1 MPSISSKQANTA
13 KLAGAVKAGKFPSS
27 KAGSSVKSMAKMP
40 MDKLKHF
47 MKMKDRMT
55 EEQKRRL
62 LVGLRKLKEQSGNIG
77 GTTDIPADG
86 NLTVAEN
93 EFTSGDHQPSAK
105 VIAKTFDT
113 EADYDSYV
121 NQRRGIEMTP
131 KELQVV
137 SVMAEATIPQ
147 QAQQP
152 LPTPQPAAPKAPPR
166 PQSNPKPHQQI
177 PSSNSQESPEDTTA
191 DDKIRVQKSNTFMDD
206 TQGADVLS
214 NFLSELELSQEK
226 PVSGDKFSLRFE
238 LTDDFGNNT
247 TTVIKKLKEGTQF
260 CWTAFS
266 KYESAEEE
274 GNPGS
279 KDEEK

>member
-1 MPSISSKQANTA
+1 MPAQSSQQANA
-13 KLAGAVKAGKFPSS
+13 ARMAGAVKVGKFPAS

-40 MDKLKHF
+40 MNKLKHF
-47 MKMKDRMT
+47 MKMKEQMT
-55 EEQKRRL
+55 SEQKRRL
-62 LVGLRKLKEQSGNIG
+62 LVGLRKLKEQNGNIG

-86 NLTVAEN
+86 NLAVSEN
-93 EFTSGDHQPSAK
+93 EFTSGDSQPSAK

-131 KELQVV
+131 KELQSV
-137 SVMAEATIPQ
+137 SVMAEVAIPQ
-147 QAQQP
+147 HAQQP
-152 LPTPQPAAPKAPPR
+152 LPTPKPPSPIAPPR
-166 PQSNPKPHQQI
+166 PQSPSPNPQ
-177 PSSNSQESPEDTTA
+177 STEDDTTA

-214 NFLSELELSQEK
+214 NFLSELELTQEK
-226 PVSGDKFSLRFE
+226 PTAGDKFFLKYE

-247 TTVIKKLKEGTQF
+247 TTVIKKLKEGNQF

-279 KDEEK
+279 KEK

>member
-1 MPSISSKQANTA
+1 M
-13 KLAGAVKAGKFPSS
+13 
-27 KAGSSVKSMAKMP
+27 KSMAKMP
-40 MDKLKHF
+40 MHKLKHF
-47 MKMKDRMT
+47 MKMKEQMT
-55 EEQKRRL
+55 AEQKRRL
-62 LVGLRKLKEQSGNIG
+62 LVGLRKLKEQTGNIG

-113 EADYDSYV
+113 NADFDSYV

-137 SVMAEATIPQ
+137 SVVAEAAMPQ
-147 QAQQP
+147 QPRPMQQP
-152 LPTPQPAAPKAPPR
+152 PRPTPTPQP
-166 PQSNPKPHQQI
+166 NPKQQS
-177 PSSNSQESPEDTTA
+177 PQKPQPQQKPKSQPEPVEPEDTTA

-206 TQGADVLS
+206 TQGADMLA
-214 NFLSELELSQEK
+214 NFLSELELAHEK
-226 PVSGDKFSLRFE
+226 PVSGDKFGLKYE
-238 LTDDFGNNT
+238 VTDDFGNNT
-247 TTVIKKLKEGTQF
+247 TTIIKKLKEGTQF

-279 KDEEK
+279 EKDEEK

>member
-1 MPSISSKQANTA
+1 MPAQSSKQANAA
-13 KLAGAVKAGKFPSS
+13 KLAGAVKAGKFPAS

-47 MKMKDRMT
+47 MKMKEQMT
-55 EEQKRRL
+55 DEQKRRL
-62 LVGLRKLKEQSGNIG
+62 LVGLRKLKEQTGNIG

-93 EFTSGDHQPSAK
+93 EFTSGDNQPSAK

-113 EADYDSYV
+113 EADFDSYV

-131 KELQVV
+131 KELQSV

-152 LPTPQPAAPKAPPR
+152 LATPQPAAPKAPPR
-166 PQSNPKPHQQI
+166 PQSPTPKPKQNPQ
-177 PSSNSQESPEDTTA
+177 PEEQPDDTTA

-206 TQGADVLS
+206 TQGADILS

-226 PVSGDKFSLRFE
+226 PTAGDKFFLRYEF
-238 LTDDFGNNT
+238 TDDFGNNT
-247 TTVIKKLKEGTQF
+247 TTIIKKLKEGNQF